1 MTMSTN
7 RACLSLAALAAICCF
22 GATQAKA
29 APPDDFYIAGAVT
42 GSALDKPKQTI
53 ANAPT
58 PGTTLQVENDADF
71 GWGGQVEIGYVHRFL
86 RIEGEVG
93 RTGNHSAK
101 YTAVSPIA
109 VTLPQSGENTVTR
122 YMANVFVEMPR
133 GHWAV
138 SPFIGVGIGAA
149 HGHVTT
155 FAAPARAPNAPPSQL
170 LDFSDTRF
178 AYQFMGGLSLPITRH
193 TALTAQY
200 RWFDAG
206 TFKGV
211 DSRGERA
218 TRTLH
223 GSNVDLGLR
232 FTF

>member
-7 RACLSLAALAAICCF
+7 RLCLSLAALAATCC
-22 GATQAKA
+22 GAVQAEA
-29 APPDDFYIAGAVT
+29 APPGGFYIAGAVT

-53 ANAPT
+53 AHAPT
-58 PGTTLQVENDADF
+58 PGTTLQVVNDADF
-71 GWGGQVEIGYVHRFL
+71 GWGGQAEVGYIHRFL
-86 RIEGEVG
+86 RIEGEFG
-93 RTGNHSAK
+93 RSGNHSAK
-101 YTAVSPIA
+101 YAAIRPIA
-109 VTLPQSGENTVTR
+109 ITLPQSGENTVTR

-138 SPFIGVGIGAA
+138 NPLIGVGIGAA

-155 FAAPARAPNAPPSQL
+155 FAAPARAPNVPPSQL
-170 LDFSDTRF
+170 LDFSDTRL
-178 AYQFMGGLSLPITRH
+178 AYQLMGGLSVPITRH
-193 TALTAQY
+193 AALTAQY

-206 TFKGV
+206 TFEGV

-223 GSNVDLGLR
+223 GSNVDLGVR